1 MTEIQ
6 DDVFAADYI
15 MGETTFMKGIIDT
28 ATDFIGIE
36 SDDCPN
42 CEGAG
47 YKQTLNTEIEEY
59 SSWISY
65 GQYEFYG

>member
-6 DDVFAADYI
+6 EDVFAADYI

-28 ATDFIGIE
+28 ATDFISIE
-36 SDDCPN
+36 RDDCSN
-42 CEGAG
+42 CEGLG
-47 YKQTLNTEIEEY
+47 YKQTLNTQIEEY
-59 SSWISY
+59 SSWVSY

>member
-1 MTEIQ
+1 
-6 DDVFAADYI
+6 

-28 ATDFIGIE
+28 ATDFVGVE
-36 SDDCPN
+36 SSDCPN
-42 CEGAG
+42 CEGLG
-47 YKQTLNTEIEEY
+47 YESTLNTQIEEY